1 MARREP
7 AAVRSR
13 IQSPS
18 LISQVTSEPASG
30 LACSTEAEIA
40 SVSRKSTLR
49 RRSLLHTR
57 HARLAIGMAFH
68 SISGMLTATTK
79 GFALNAISERQRR
92 QVERRLRREQAGDV
106 VLGRRRAR
114 LSAPDFATHGLAA
127 GAGCGA
133 LSSACGKAAARA
145 AISPVSCFAETAF
158 ERARSCLEQRFAG
171 AVVFDDEARAGL
183 VQRAAVTPGCARSQ
197 RTAVSASAV
206 LRHSSGT
213 CRRTRPGR

>member
-57 HARLAIGMAFH
+57 QARLAIGMAFH
-68 SISGMLTATTK
+68 SISGMLTATTN
-79 GFALNAISERQRR
+79 GLALNAIKQRQRR
-92 QVERRLRREQAGDV
+92 QVERGLRREQPGDV
-106 VLGRRRAR
+106 ALGERPTRLRRQLGRQCGVAAA
-114 LSAPDFATHGLAA
+114 LSA
-127 GAGCGA
+127 
-133 LSSACGKAAARA
+133 ACGTAVVAA
-145 AISPVSCFAETAF
+145 AISAVSCFAEIA
-158 ERARSCLEQRFAG
+158 ARCASSSLSTG
-171 AVVFDDEARAGL
+171 SRAGSYSTRRL
-183 VQRAAVTPGCARSQ
+183 AQASFSRTPVMPGCARSQ
-197 RTAVSASAV
+197 RTAVSANAG
-206 LRHSSGT
+206 LRHRSGT
-213 CRRTRPGR
+213 